1 MYHFKTDVFGL
12 EVDVEAKYYSKD
24 TTVGIMEGYWE
35 INSVSHKGDEM
46 ELPDE
51 IYDAL
56 ELEVEDKIK
65 EDAEEDFWEDYRE
78 TIY

>member
-12 EVDVEAKYYSKD
+12 EVDVEADYQPREAD
-24 TTVGIMEGYWE
+24 VGIMQGYWE
-35 INSVSHKGDEM
+35 IASVSHKGDEM

-65 EDAEEDFWEDYRE
+65 EDAEEDYGEDYYE
-78 TIY
+78 TI